1 MIMSKQYCEKVRLSA
16 MAILDGQKPFI
27 AENEINTHISSC
39 NDCKTAI
46 EQLQKA
52 EELLEGKHRKTYEVN
67 IVREVETALSTAK
80 MSPGYSEY
88 SVHFITLSLVLFI
101 LKIVGISPALTAA
114 GIAKFLTIL
123 VVIAFFILIKQNPFT
138 ISPNIQTKGV

>member
-1 MIMSKQYCEKVRLSA
+1 MIKEYCEKVRLSA
-16 MAILDGQKPFI
+16 MAISDGQQPLVSQ
-27 AENEINTHISSC
+27 EEIIKHVSSC
-39 NDCKTAI
+39 SDCRTAI
-46 EQLQKA
+46 EQLKNVA
-52 EELLEGKHRKTYEVN
+52 ELLEGKKRQFYEVN

-88 SVHFITLSLVLFI
+88 LVHFTALGLVLFI
-101 LKIVGISPALTAA
+101 MKIVGISPALTTA

-123 VVIAFFILIKQNPFT
+123 VVIVFFILIKQNPFT